1 MTIDCTYICRRLE
14 TKFYNLNIYPLT
26 QTHLFKKENNI
37 RQTDRI
43 KLVVLWNYEPRKKLL
58 RFDKYSTISLF
69 QSKSWFHVNH
79 KILEIMITSRI
90 LLTSPRLEKIIRL
103 NQIAR

>member
-58 RFDKYSTISLF
+58 RFDKYSTVSLF
-69 QSKSWFHVNH
+69 QSKS